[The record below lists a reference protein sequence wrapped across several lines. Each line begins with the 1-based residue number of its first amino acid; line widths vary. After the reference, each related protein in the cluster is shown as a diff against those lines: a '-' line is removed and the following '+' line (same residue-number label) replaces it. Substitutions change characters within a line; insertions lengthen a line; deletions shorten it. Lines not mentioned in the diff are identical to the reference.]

1 MRIHA
6 LTARAVRESLT
17 ADELARAAGAAADA
31 LLEVWPE
38 VVQVRPELA
47 AVLRANTDALAD
59 HAPDILWDPDGHPVL
74 FRAGTSLLDTGLAAP
89 AVTYWRAMAGNA
101 SVRTASAP

>member
-17 ADELARAAGAAADA
+17 ADELARAAGAAAA
-31 LLEVWPE
+31 LLEVW
-38 VVQVRPELA
+38 
-47 AVLRANTDALAD
+47 
-59 HAPDILWDPDGHPVL
+59 PDILWDPDGRPVL

-89 AVTYWRAMAGNA
+89 AITY
-101 SVRTASAP
+101 